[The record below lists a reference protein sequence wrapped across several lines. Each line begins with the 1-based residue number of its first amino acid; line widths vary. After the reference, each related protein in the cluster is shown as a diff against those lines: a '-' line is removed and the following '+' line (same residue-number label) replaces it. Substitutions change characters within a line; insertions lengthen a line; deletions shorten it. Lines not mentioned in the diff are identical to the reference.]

1 MGNYNLE
8 EQITDFIQIFNSN
21 FYSRLNE
28 FRYLENKLEDLSLTE
43 LFGIVEC
50 ATLDGFTNEEN
61 LIKIFSKAMSI
72 ILATD
77 GTIKDA
83 GFKCAE
89 KLESFDHY
97 YSLADSMT
105 YVLSLKMQKEM
116 DEIIIKTITGDIVN
130 LEMKFSVGFK
140 STSI

>member
-1 MGNYNLE
+1 MNNYNFE
-8 EQITDFIQIFNSN
+8 EQITDFIRIFNSN

-28 FRYLENKLEDLSLTE
+28 FRYLENKLEELSLTE

-61 LIKIFSKAMSI
+61 LTKIFSKAMGI
-72 ILATD
+72 ILTTD
-77 GTIKDA
+77 RSTKTA

-89 KLESFDHY
+89 KLESFNHY

-105 YVLSLKMQKEM
+105 CVLSLEICKEM
-116 DEIIIKTITGDIVN
+116 DEMIIKTITGDIVN

-140 STSI
+140 